1 MKNEYSILWFDD
13 NKRSQGQFQRRLKKQ
28 LRQLGFGLDV
38 DYHKTVSEEIV
49 EELCRQMQVYN
60 KYDLIMFDHK
70 LEGSLTGAKFAAFFR
85 QNKIFTD
92 MVYYSSSPTNILWRA
107 LKKNQVDG
115 VYILNRDGM
124 DTDLIRIVKEQV
136 ARVFDVNNMRGYA
149 LQYMSAVEGK
159 LRSAL
164 AENVKTSE
172 DPEAQE
178 KAEKILEI
186 IRKIESDFAS
196 KKNDDA
202 NDLNITR
209 CKKAILK
216 GDVIF
221 DAVRRTF
228 EKVHPQGAAL
238 FGDGS
243 NLHVLQRTRN
253 VFAHRQHHISEDD
266 HKLYFDRDTIHPQ
279 GYSAEDFKDLRLRLM
294 TLSEELKPVIGN
306 L

>member
-1 MKNEYSILWFDD
+1 MKNSYSILWFDD
-13 NKRSQGQFQRRLKKQ
+13 DERSQGRFQRRLTKQ
-28 LRQLGFGLDV
+28 LRELGFGMEV
-38 DYHKTVSEEIV
+38 DYHKRVNDEII
-49 EELCRQMQVYN
+49 EALCQQMRVYN

-70 LEGSLTGAKFAAFFR
+70 LEGGLKGAHLASMFR
-85 QNKIFTD
+85 QKKIFTD
-92 MVYYSSSPTNILWRA
+92 MVYYSTANTNILWQA
-107 LKKNQVDG
+107 LRKGHVDG

-124 DTDLIRIVKEQV
+124 DKDLIRIVKEQV

-164 AENVKTSE
+164 AEKVKNSD
-172 DPEAQE
+172 DPEERE
-178 KAEKILEI
+178 KADKILEI
-186 IRKIESDFAS
+186 IRKIESDFAR

-202 NDLNITR
+202 DALNISR

-228 EKVHPQGAAL
+228 EKVYPQGAAL

-243 NLHVLQRTRN
+243 NLHVLQRIRN

-279 GYSAEDFKDLRLRLM
+279 GYSAEDFKDLRVQLM
-294 TLSEELKPVIGN
+294 ALSDELKQVIGN